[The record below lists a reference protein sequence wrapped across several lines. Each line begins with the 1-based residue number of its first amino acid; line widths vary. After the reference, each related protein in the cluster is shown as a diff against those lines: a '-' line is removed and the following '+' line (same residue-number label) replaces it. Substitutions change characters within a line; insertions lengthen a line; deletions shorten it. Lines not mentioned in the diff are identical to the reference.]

1 MCFLQLIRRSF
12 HGTPFV
18 SFDIWQQRIE
28 MQGQHDRQTI
38 GAAYLVRNV
47 SRIFLA
53 LTNY

>member
-1 MCFLQLIRRSF
+1 MQEQ
-12 HGTPFV
+12 HG
-18 SFDIWQQRIE
+18 Q
-28 MQGQHDRQTI
+28 QTI